1 MIFLAIVDN
10 IQPGKSEANPAVSRI
25 KAVSEVWNDIP
36 QEKQEAFLQYLINF
50 VLDDVR
56 KGVSG
61 EDEIPLFKVIDEI
74 YDEYRP
80 KGCYFCDNTIDGN
93 ELEFNPDRNICLEC
107 GLKVAN
113 LLVACGLSK
122 ERIEEIIRLFDPGL
136 LTPNIGTRSV
146 QKTRL

>member
-1 MIFLAIVDN
+1 M
-10 IQPGKSEANPAVSRI
+10 
-25 KAVSEVWNDIP
+25 WNDIP
-36 QEKQEAFLQYLINF
+36 EEKRGDLLEYLINLM
-50 VLDDVR
+50 LDDVR

-61 EDEIPLFKVIDEI
+61 KDETPLFKVIDEI

-80 KGCYFCDNTIDGN
+80 KGCYFCDSTIDGN

-122 ERIEEIIRLFDPGL
+122 ERVEEIMRLFDPGL
-136 LTPNIGTRSV
+136 LTPDIGERPI